1 MNIKS
6 PPHPTATASSCENVL
21 EKDSSV
27 KEPHSEKMP
36 LYPHSI
42 LKKGSQSTSAYP
54 KYVTEEPVI
63 DYDTEDEDVPENNGP
78 RMEKSEASLNTIAN
92 EDPSLDR
99 PAAKPGKP
107 EL

>member
-21 EKDSSV
+21 EKDSSA
-27 KEPHSEKMP
+27 KKSLLENMP

-42 LKKGSQSTSAYP
+42 LKKGSKSISAYP
-54 KYVTEEPVI
+54 QYVTEEPVI
-63 DYDTEDEDVPENNGP
+63 DYDTEDEDVPENNGS
-78 RMEKSEASLNTIAN
+78 RMEKSEASLITISN

-99 PAAKPGKP
+99 PAAKPGKA
-107 EL
+107 

>member
-6 PPHPTATASSCENVL
+6 PPHPSATASSCENVL

-27 KEPHSEKMP
+27 KEPHLENMP

-42 LKKGSQSTSAYP
+42 LKKGSKSTSAYP
-54 KYVTEEPVI
+54 HYVTEEPVI
-63 DYDTEDEDVPENNGP
+63 DYDTEDEDVPENDGS
-78 RMEKSEASLNTIAN
+78 RTKKSEASLNTISN

-99 PAAKPGKP
+99 PAAKPGTA
-107 EL
+107 